1 MIKDQFTVLILTLI
15 QRMEPGAC
23 EMPEPRG
30 RLPYKSDKDAHW
42 KIQIK
47 PLRETKTHPRSGFWK
62 VFFNSGTCFGFREVF
77 LDSGKCFGFWEVFL
91 DSGKCFWILG
101 SVLDSGTCFLILG
114 SVLDSGKCF
123 WILGLVLSLR
133 ATV

>member
-30 RLPYKSDKDAHW
+30 RLPYKSDRDAHW

-47 PLRETKTHPRSGFWK
+47 PLRETKTHPRSGFWQ
-62 VFFNSGTCFGFREVF
+62 VFWILGSV
-77 LDSGKCFGFWEVFL
+77 FGFWEVF
-91 DSGKCFWILG
+91 WILG
-101 SVLDSGTCFLILG
+101 RVF
-114 SVLDSGKCF
+114 
-123 WILGLVLSLR
+123 
-133 ATV
+133 